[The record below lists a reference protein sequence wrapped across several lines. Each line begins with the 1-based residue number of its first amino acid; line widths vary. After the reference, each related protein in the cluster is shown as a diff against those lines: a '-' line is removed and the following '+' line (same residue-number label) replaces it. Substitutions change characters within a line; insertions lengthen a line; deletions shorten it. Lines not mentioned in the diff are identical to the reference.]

1 MVWTG
6 LTMNNLTSLGFLK
19 NVIVETIVSTYNA
32 NGQPNAAP
40 MGVKTEDAT
49 HVVIRPYTS
58 TLTYKNLQSK
68 KCAVI
73 NVTSNPEL
81 YYRTAFKETNPKAEV
96 SHDWFE
102 NAEAVDAPRLR
113 VADAFIEV
121 SVAHIKS
128 LDAERAE
135 VLCDVQLV
143 KAPSSLP
150 KAYCRATFATI
161 EAIIHATR
169 VRLFLAG
176 DRQMREQ
183 AYKLI
188 ELIEHYNAVVDRVA
202 PQSRYSRI
210 MADLTQKVNSWRV
223 KS

>member
-1 MVWTG
+1 MSK
-6 LTMNNLTSLGFLK
+6 LTSLGFLK
-19 NVIVETIVSTYNA
+19 NVIVEAIVSTYNA
-32 NGQPNAAP
+32 DGQPNAAP

-49 HVVIRPYTS
+49 HVVIRPYIS

-81 YYRTAFKETNPKAEV
+81 YYRTAFKEANLEANTIE
-96 SHDWFE
+96 WFE
-102 NAEAVDAPRLR
+102 NAEIVDAPRLR
-113 VADAFIEV
+113 MADAFVEV
-121 SVAHIKS
+121 SVAYIKS
-128 LDAERAE
+128 LDAERVE
-135 VLCDVQLV
+135 VLCNVQLI
-143 KAPSSLP
+143 KAPSLLP

-169 VRLFLAG
+169 VKVFLAG
-176 DRQMREQ
+176 DRRMREQ

-188 ELIEHYNAVVDRVA
+188 ELIEHYNALVNRVA

-210 MADLTQKVNSWRV
+210 MADLTQEVNSWRV